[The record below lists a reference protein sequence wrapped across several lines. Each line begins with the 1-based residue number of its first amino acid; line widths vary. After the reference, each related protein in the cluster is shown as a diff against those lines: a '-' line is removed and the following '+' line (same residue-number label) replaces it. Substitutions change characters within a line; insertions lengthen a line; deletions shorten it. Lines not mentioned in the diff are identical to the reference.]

1 MRNPLAAATNG
12 LYLTRLSLG
21 NVISAET
28 DRHLSIIE
36 RETGRA
42 ASLSDDLVAYMRE
55 RAPEPIARSVRR
67 VVDEVLQ
74 ATPPPPG
81 IDVSVEIGPL
91 TLEADAAQLTQMLA
105 NLVTNAYQA
114 RTDGGTLAISAAQE
128 GDFTTIALDDKG
140 PGIDP
145 AAAGRL
151 FEPFFTTKAQG
162 TGLGLSIVQRLAQ
175 AHGGD
180 ISIENRPDGG
190 ARVNLRLPT
199 AAIGAE
205 T

>member
-128 GDFTTIALDDKG
+128 GDFTTIALDDNG

>member
-1 MRNPLAAATNG
+1 VRNPLAAATNG

-128 GDFTTIALDDKG
+128 GDFTTIALDDNG